1 MKEFAGYRAK
11 TYSYLMDD
19 NNEKKKLKGTKK
31 CVIKRKARLNDYED
45 CLLKNRIILKPH
57 QRLSTSNYHNAYT
70 DKINQ
75 IALSSND
82 DKRLHTFDKIT
93 ICPYGTN
100 AVRVCESEV
109 LSIYK

>member
-19 NNEKKKLKGTKK
+19 DSEKKKLKETKK
-31 CVIKRKARLNDYED
+31 CDIERKAWLNDYED
-45 CLLKNRIILKPH
+45 CLLNNKIILKPH
-57 QRLSTSNYHNAYT
+57 QRLSRSNYHNAYT
-70 DKINQ
+70 EQINKIV
-75 IALSSND
+75 LSSND

-93 ICPYGTN
+93 IYPYGTN
-100 AVRVCESEV
+100 AVQTCESEM